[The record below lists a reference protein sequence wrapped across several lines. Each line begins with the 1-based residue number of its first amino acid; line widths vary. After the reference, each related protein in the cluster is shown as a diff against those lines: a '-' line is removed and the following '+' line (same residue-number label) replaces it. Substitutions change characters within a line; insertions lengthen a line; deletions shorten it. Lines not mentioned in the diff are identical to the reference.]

1 MSNKLR
7 IKKKERHEAKVEQ
20 QGKNVVKWIIVGLIV
35 LAVAYMAFTFSTLS

>member
-7 IKKKERHEAKVEQ
+7 IKKKQQHEAKVEK

-35 LAVAYMAFTFSTLS
+35 LAIVYMAFTFSTLS